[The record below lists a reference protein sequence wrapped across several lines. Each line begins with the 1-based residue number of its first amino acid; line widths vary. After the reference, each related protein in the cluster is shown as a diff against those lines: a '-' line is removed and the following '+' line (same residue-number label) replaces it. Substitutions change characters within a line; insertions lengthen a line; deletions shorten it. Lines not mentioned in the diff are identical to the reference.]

1 MELKVLKQKE
11 FTFWHYQIA
20 GWTLFML
27 MNILQLLFYNVYLG
41 NGALGPEL
49 LDT

>member
-1 MELKVLKQKE
+1 
-11 FTFWHYQIA
+11 
-20 GWTLFML
+20 ML